1 MAVTVLDA
9 LYNRRLTGKGRRLQG
24 RNAGCHSALHAHVL
38 AMQAR
43 TRRPAQRRGG
53 QSVSGNNPP
62 FGLFPGKPGGLNDYV
77 YITASRADP
86 EHWKRLLK
94 S

>member
-9 LYNRRLTGKGRRLQG
+9 LYNRRLTGKGRRLQVAMQDAIVHYM
-24 RNAGCHSALHAHVL
+24 RTCL

-43 TRRPAQRRGG
+43 TGRPAQRRGG
-53 QSVSGNNPP
+53 KSVGSNNPP
-62 FGLFPGKPGGLNDYV
+62 FGLYPGKPGGLNDYV

-86 EHWKRLLK
+86 EHWKCLLK

>member
-9 LYNRRLTGKGRRLQG
+9 LYNRRLTGKGRRLQVAMQDAIVHYM
-24 RNAGCHSALHAHVL
+24 RTCL

-43 TRRPAQRRGG
+43 TGRPAQRRGG
-53 QSVSGNNPP
+53 KSVGSNNPP
-62 FGLFPGKPGGLNDYV
+62 FGLYPGKPGGLNDYV